1 MKTTLG
7 TLTASEARKYV
18 GRRLL
23 SRELGG
29 LRIMAVLR
37 KVNGDENDRI
47 RSVTVDEGDATGITW
62 PTQWVGAEII

>member
-1 MKTTLG
+1 
-7 TLTASEARKYV
+7 
-18 GRRLL
+18 
-23 SRELGG
+23 
-29 LRIMAVLR
+29 VLR